1 MRAKFKILISE
12 HLYELCQICSAI
24 LGADCEAI
32 TVERCSDKV
41 IAAIRKH
48 LPHIVFLESDNSL
61 CDAVEIIS
69 QVRNDKGDKLHVF
82 MVITHSFSE
91 ECRVTAVGVDYIFLK
106 PIDWFYMANRIQHMA
121 NWNQQLSI

>member
-1 MRAKFKILISE
+1 MRGKFKILISE
-12 HLYELCQICSAI
+12 HLYKLCQICSAMI
-24 LGADCEAI
+24 GADCEVI

-48 LPHIVFLESDNSL
+48 LPHMVFLETDNSL

-69 QVRNDKGDKLHVF
+69 QVRNYKDYKLPVF
-82 MVITHSFSE
+82 MLITHSFFE
-91 ECRVTAVGVDYIFLK
+91 ECRVRAVGADYIFLK

-121 NWNQQLSI
+121 NWIQQRSI